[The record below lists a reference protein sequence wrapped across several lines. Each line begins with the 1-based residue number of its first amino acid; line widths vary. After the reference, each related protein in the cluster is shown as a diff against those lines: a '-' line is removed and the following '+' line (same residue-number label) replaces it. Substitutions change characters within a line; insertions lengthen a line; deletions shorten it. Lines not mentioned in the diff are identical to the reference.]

1 MMEILVVD
9 DNKEICMLVENI
21 LLSEGYEVESC
32 YNPLEF
38 HKYLERC
45 KPKLIITDMLMS
57 GFDGRTLTK
66 EVRNFPETQHIK
78 IMMMSAHPDAPEI
91 SKNIGVDDFLTKPF
105 EIDDLVQKVENLLK

>member
-1 MMEILVVD
+1 MEILVVD
-9 DNKEICMLVENI
+9 DNKEICILVENI
-21 LLSEGYEVESC
+21 LLSEGYDVESC
-32 YNPLEF
+32 CNPLEF
-38 HKYLERC
+38 HQVLNRV

-66 EVRNFPETQHIK
+66 EVRSNPQTQHMK

-105 EIDDLVQKVENLLK
+105 EIDDLVQKVEDLLK